1 MKRNSTGTSLI
12 ELLTGIGILGISA
25 SLAIPALQDAF
36 ARHQLTSTSSA
47 LYSLTHQAR
56 LSAINRQS
64 RVSLCPLAMTGEC
77 SANWQLPIS
86 IFTDFNGNRRLDP
99 EDEILKTHES
109 PSNVEIS
116 WRGMGNSKSLH
127 FNRQGITFVSNG
139 TLHLRSGNR
148 TIRLTIN
155 RLGKIKAEAIAAP
168 PTP

>member
-25 SLAIPALQDAF
+25 SLAIPTLQDAL

-56 LSAINRQS
+56 LSAINRQT
-64 RVSLCPLAMTGEC
+64 RVSLCPLVMNGEC

-86 IFTDFNGNRRLDP
+86 IFTDINGNRRLDP
-99 EDEILKTHES
+99 EDEILNTYES
-109 PSNVEIS
+109 PSSVEIS

-127 FNRQGITFVSNG
+127 FNRHGITFVSNG
-139 TLHLRSGNR
+139 SFHLRGGNR

-155 RLGKIKAEAIAAP
+155 RLGKIKSEVIAAP
-168 PTP
+168 LTP